1 MNGGYYRAGKW
12 WQDEKLWK
20 AAEGLE
26 TVMMPIAVLAM
37 QDYGWNMSSMKDL
50 SEEIKK
56 VMAADYSYPIIL
68 DERGVIC
75 DGRHRVVHAYLD
87 GVSEIPAIT
96 LRDDEFP
103 EPDYDECEAVKR
115 KEEGNDGMDWRL

>member
-1 MNGGYYRAGKW
+1 
-12 WQDEKLWK
+12 
-20 AAEGLE
+20 
-26 TVMMPIAVLAM
+26 
-37 QDYGWNMSSMKDL
+37 MSSLKEL

-56 VMAADYSYPIIL
+56 VMVADYSYPIIL

-87 GVSEIPAIT
+87 GVSEIPAVT

-103 EPDYDECEAVKR
+103 EPDYDEYKAVMR
-115 KEEGNDGMDWRL
+115 KEGYND